1 MAGQASFPPELGSR
15 RPVVDDFMPSLQRNE
30 QPNNAADQSST
41 SSLIRKFLAAG
52 LSRNCTD
59 GRQYKTR
66 GNPSSPFDLLG
77 YRSYSPPRL
86 DIYEL
91 ESMVGCSRLS
101 YNDDRDFDSCCPAS
115 IFGSEVERKA
125 RNPEARSASD
135 FQLRP
140 AGHRW
145 WFLVRFFL
153 FLLYCFGLRVFYPN
167 LSHILSAR
175 QEGQTY
181 ESEAKGAR
189 NAAMA
194 ITWTETIVTSG
205 VCLMVAQGFHGVRI
219 AREHMERI
227 NSFTYMLAYAFLKSC
242 GGGTDFIVYEC
253 LALLAAYPVVL
264 LHELR
269 LNDCEPDVTGYCREV
284 AKRLSALRN
293 GSDDGCS
300 KTCTT
305 GTTEFTSTS
314 NRSGATYYPSNSSRS
329 RVTHQPS
336 EMSSNPVDIRQFK
349 FKQVDYFFEV
359 FALQLHSE
367 YQRQK
372 MRVNRPSTMTNHI
385 ACNLNSHIDNF
396 SQHGGVCERLAIMRE
411 IMDRLCQAGQTARTF
426 SKGDVCPVV
435 FLNSIFAMGCVVALA
450 IPFQRSASFLNPQGD
465 DSLLPTWHNC
475 VMMMFMSTLGA
486 VFTSL
491 LLEMRSMWDPY
502 GKAINEMAWIMGN
515 ASAIDYLLHDY
526 YDQGEDIVRAHEF
539 YY

>member
-1 MAGQASFPPELGSR
+1 MAGSVSFPPELGSR
-15 RPVVDDFMPSLQRNE
+15 RPVDDFMPSLHRDE
-30 QPNNAADQSST
+30 PPNHATTQSSA
-41 SSLIRKFLAAG
+41 SSLIGKFLAAG
-52 LSRNCTD
+52 LSGNHTD
-59 GRQYKTR
+59 GHHYNAR
-66 GNPSSPFDLLG
+66 GNPSSPFNLFG

-91 ESMVGCSRLS
+91 ESMVGCSHLP

-125 RNPEARSASD
+125 RNPEARSSSD

-153 FLLYCFGLRVFYPN
+153 FLLYCIGLRIFYPN
-167 LSHILSAR
+167 LSRSVSAR
-175 QEGQTY
+175 QEGRIY

-189 NAAMA
+189 NASMA
-194 ITWTETIVTSG
+194 ITWTETIITSG
-205 VCLMVAQGFHGVRI
+205 VCLMVAQGFHG
-219 AREHMERI
+219 
-227 NSFTYMLAYAFLKSC
+227 
-242 GGGTDFIVYEC
+242 EC

-269 LNDCEPDVTGYCREV
+269 LDDCEPDVTGYCREV

-293 GSDDGCS
+293 GSDDGRS

-314 NRSGATYYPSNSSRS
+314 DGSRATYYPSNSSRS
-329 RVTHQPS
+329 RVTYHPS
-336 EMSSNPVDIRQFK
+336 EMSSNPCDIRQFK
-349 FKQVDYFFEV
+349 FRQVDYFFEV

-367 YQRQK
+367 YKRQK
-372 MRVNRPSTMTNHI
+372 MRVNRPSTMANHI

-396 SQHGGVCERLAIMRE
+396 AQHGGACERLAIMRESHGRRRSLTDTDVAVSGLTGSSSGE

-426 SKGDVCPVV
+426 AKGDVCPVV
-435 FLNSIFAMGCVVALA
+435 FLNSIFALGWVVALG
-450 IPFQRSASFLNPQGD
+450 IPWQRSGSFVNPEGD
-465 DSLLPTWHNC
+465 DSLLPTWYSC
-475 VMMMFMSTLGA
+475 FMMMVMSTLSA
-486 VFTSL
+486 ILTSL

-502 GKAINEMAWIMGN
+502 GKAMNEMAWIIGN
-515 ASAIDYLLHDY
+515 ASALDYLLHDY
-526 YDQGEDIVRAHEF
+526 YDEGESIIRPHEF